1 MGLRKCERCV
11 GPGPCLW
18 DPADGRYL
26 CQGCHSCKD
35 DPLFSRLPVQET
47 KSALRTVT
55 LHADEW
61 DTIVRHIS
69 DPAVALLL
77 SMQLGGFRP

>member
-1 MGLRKCERCV
+1 MLRKCERCV

-26 CQGCHSCKD
+26 CRLCHSNRD
-35 DPLFSRLPVQET
+35 DVFFSLPPLPDT
-47 KSALRTVT
+47 GSALRTVT
-55 LHADEW
+55 LHIDEW

-69 DPAVALLL
+69 DPAVARLL
-77 SMQLGGFRP
+77 SMQLEARKP